1 MRTLAGWCVRHRR
14 LVLLIWAVVLIVSLG
29 LLKSVGSDY
38 SNSFSF
44 PHTQSSDAIA
54 LLQASAPK
62 VSGDTE
68 QIVFATSDGVKVT
81 DPSVE
86 SRITEMISKIEAL
99 PHVAPVTS
107 PYSAGGRQLHQRGQD
122 GGVHSGDAQPTGP
135 ESHPAR
141 GQTVR
146 GHGDVGG
153 GGHTSK
159 WRSPASWRSW
169 PTGNPSAARCR
180 E

>member
-14 LVLLIWAVVLIVSLG
+14 LVPFTWAAVLPVSLG
-29 LLKSVGSDY
+29 LLKGVGSDY

-68 QIVFATSDGVKVT
+68 QIVYATFDGVKVT

-86 SRITEMISKIEAL
+86 SRITAMIAKVERL
-99 PHVAPVTS
+99 PHVAPIIS
-107 PYSAGGRQLHQRGQD
+107 PYSAAGARDINADKTVAFISVILSQQVQNLTQPE
-122 GGVHSGDAQPTGP
+122 AQTFVDTAT
-135 ESHPAR
+135 SAR
-141 GQTVR
+141 SEER
-146 GHGDVGG
+146 RVG
-153 GGHTSK
+153 K
-159 WRSPASWRSW
+159 
-169 PTGNPSAARCR
+169 

>member
-14 LVLLIWAVVLIVSLG
+14 LVLLIWAIVLVVSLG

-107 PYSAGGRQLHQRGQD
+107 PYSAAGANNINADKTVAFIPVTLNQQVQNLT
-122 GGVHSGDAQPTGP
+122 QP
-135 ESHPAR
+135 EAK
-141 GQTVR
+141 TVR

-153 GGHTSK
+153 GARTSK
-159 WRSPASWRSW
+159 WRLPASWRSW

>member
-14 LVLLIWAVVLIVSLG
+14 LVLLIWAIVLVVSLG
-29 LLKSVGSDY
+29 LVKSVGSDY

-54 LLQASAPK
+54 LLQAAAPK

-68 QIVFATSDGVKVT
+68 QIVYATSDGVKVT

-86 SRITEMISKIEAL
+86 SRITAMIAKVEAL

-107 PYSAGGRQLHQRGQD
+107 PYLSLIHIWVPSSGSMTQRRPLPETCSSPSSERTSS
-122 GGVHSGDAQPTGP
+122 SG
-135 ESHPAR
+135 
-141 GQTVR
+141 
-146 GHGDVGG
+146 
-153 GGHTSK
+153 
-159 WRSPASWRSW
+159 
-169 PTGNPSAARCR
+169 
-180 E
+180 